1 MKGEDDMILQPF
13 TYMGGKYYIAK
24 AILKV
29 IPPHRVWVEPFCGSA
44 VVTLSK
50 PPSKVEVINDLYG
63 EIPHFFRTLRERT
76 EEVVRYLELLPYS
89 EQEYRERLA
98 AFLSWR
104 RTGQYPLDPVERA
117 VTWFYLNAA
126 SFDSM
131 IGRGFSAGA
140 VRNPARDLTL
150 HSSKLRLVARRLREV
165 QILCRDFEEVLRLFM
180 VDEECCAYIDPPYLG
195 VGRRKGD
202 ESYYGMGMRFSLEDH
217 IRLSKCLSELPGKF
231 ILSYYPHPLL
241 EELYPRG
248 KWRYVQIRVAK
259 YSQNARTKGRAGK
272 VRGKDRA
279 TELLI
284 LNYDT
289 GLFRD
294 LPPWPEGEDWE
305 EDGETGP
312 GHGPSAHGDLTD
324 HKGCGIY
331 ESVDTQAR

>member
-1 MKGEDDMILQPF
+1 MILQPF
-13 TYMGGKYYIAK
+13 AYMGGKYYIAK

-63 EIPHFFRTLRERT
+63 EIPHFFKTLREHT

-126 SFDSM
+126 AFDSM
-131 IGRGFSAGA
+131 IGSGFSTSA
-140 VRNPARDLTL
+140 VRNPAKDLTL

-195 VGRRKGD
+195 VGRKGGD
-202 ESYYGMGMRFSLEDH
+202 VSYYGMGMRFSLEDH
-217 IRLSKCLSELPGKF
+217 IRLSRCLSELPGKF

-241 EELYPRG
+241 EELYPKG
-248 KWRYVQIRVAK
+248 KWRHIRIRANK
-259 YSQNARTKGRAGK
+259 YSKNVRIKERTGKG
-272 VRGKDRA
+272 RGKDKA

-294 LPPWPEGEDWE
+294 LSLWPEEDDEE
-305 EDGETGP
+305 EDGEGDGGTEQDHNPP
-312 GHGPSAHGDLTD
+312 GHAHLTNHMSRD
-324 HKGCGIY
+324 IY
-331 ESVDTQAR
+331 RTADPRAR